1 MASSKKITDIELAK
15 ILIDPRRRSILD
27 IAKDEP
33 VTVTQIA
40 ETLNEKPSRLY
51 YHVKKLED
59 AGLLELV
66 DTRLQGNLI
75 EKYYKSVS
83 GFDAFELDT
92 SLLTEHSDTVM
103 AEVMRLLE
111 PGLKLLSSELK
122 NNQDS
127 YEKQVS
133 LSINFSELTG
143 KEWLEANSNMVY
155 AIRDREEVKKDL
167 TEEMSNQFSMTKEDL
182 EKKSKYTFMVLSYK
196 NDDVKDF
203 E

>member
-15 ILIDPRRRSILD
+15 ILMDPRRRNIFD

-40 ETLNEKPSRLY
+40 EALNEKPSRLY

-66 DTRLQGNLI
+66 ETRQQGNLI

-83 GFDAFELDT
+83 GFDAFELDK
-92 SLLTEHSDTVM
+92 SLLAEHSDTVM

-111 PGLKLLSSELK
+111 PGLRLLSSELK
-122 NNQDS
+122 NNKDS

-133 LSINFSELTG
+133 LSINFSDLTG

-155 AIRDREEVKKDL
+155 AIRDKAEVKKDIA
-167 TEEMSNQFSMTKEDL
+167 EEMGNQFSMTKEEL
-182 EKKSKYTFMVLSYK
+182 EKKSKYTFLVLSYK
-196 NDDVKDF
+196 NDDA
-203 E
+203 ENLE

>member
-15 ILIDPRRRSILD
+15 ILMDPRRRNIFD

-40 ETLNEKPSRLY
+40 ESLNEKPSRLY
-51 YHVKKLED
+51 YHVKKLEV

-66 DTRLQGNLI
+66 ETRQQGNLI

-83 GFDAFELDT
+83 GFDAFELDK
-92 SLLTEHSDTVM
+92 SLLAEHSDTVM

-111 PGLKLLSSELK
+111 PGLKLLSSELRSNK
-122 NNQDS
+122 ES

-133 LSINFSELTG
+133 LSINFSDLTG

-155 AIRDREEVKKDL
+155 ALRDKEKVKKDIA
-167 TEEMSNQFSMTKEDL
+167 EEMENQFSMTKEDL
-182 EKKSKYTFMVLSYK
+182 DKKSKYTFLVLSYK
-196 NDDVKDF
+196 NDDA
-203 E
+203 ENLE